1 MIVNQE
7 KKSLLIENSFF
18 LLLRLALG
26 ADVETLPKFEIETAK
41 EWSLL
46 YSLAS
51 KLSVVGIVYAGI
63 CKLPKDRR
71 PPLDLAFQWASEA
84 EAIRGHNRLVN
95 DEAKR
100 LTELFAG
107 EGRRTAILKGAANA
121 RLYPDRFMRQCGDI
135 DIWIDGGRDSV
146 VELLLRLGLMEPEP
160 QAITGR
166 KMTYE
171 EKYAEAKRMLGTNFS
186 MHHVHLA
193 HDAAAVTVEAHFKPS
208 SGNLNP
214 FTNRRLMKFLD
225 GEISKTELVPEGF
238 YVPSLRFALAMQLSH
253 IQRHFTAGGIGL
265 KQLTDY
271 YVLLLRAD
279 DSDRQVIAEK
289 LRSFGFLRVASALM
303 WVLGHIYGLERER
316 MLCAPNENLGRR
328 MLEII
333 LAGGNFGFY
342 YEAKYRNF
350 VTRWF
355 GKRIRAIRFCPF
367 SPVEVFWAEV
377 AYWRNFARTIPIRIR
392 LRKLS
397 IRDLF

>member
-1 MIVNQE
+1 MEQNIHE
-7 KKSLLIENSFF
+7 HLFTLI
-18 LLLRLALG
+18 RLAFG
-26 ADVETLPKFEIETAK
+26 AGEGECANFNVETAK

-51 KLSVVGIVYAGI
+51 KLSVVGIAYAGV

-95 DEAKR
+95 DEARR

-135 DIWIDGGRDSV
+135 DMWIDGGRDSV
-146 VELLLRLGLMEPEP
+146 IGLLRRLGLMEPEP
-160 QAITGR
+160 QAIVGR

-171 EKYAEAKRMLGTNFS
+171 EKFAEAKRMLDASFS
-186 MHHVHLA
+186 KHHVHLA
-193 HDAAAVTVEAHFKPS
+193 HDAAAVTVEAHFLPS

-214 FTNRRLMKFLD
+214 FTNKRLMKFLND
-225 GEISKTELVPEGF
+225 EISKTELVPEGF
-238 YVPSLRFALAMQLSH
+238 YVPSLKFALAMQLSH

-265 KQLTDY
+265 KQITDY
-271 YVLLLRAD
+271 YVLLLQAG
-279 DSDRQVIAEK
+279 DSDRQAIANN
-289 LRSFGFLRVASALM
+289 LRRFGFLRVARALM

-316 MLCAPNENLGRR
+316 MLCAPDERLGMR
-328 MLEII
+328 MLDII
-333 LAGGNFGFY
+333 CAGGNFGFY
-342 YEAKYRNF
+342 YKTNYRSF
-350 VTRWF
+350 VTRWL
-355 GKRIRAIRFCPF
+355 GKRWRSLKFGPF
-367 SPVEVFWAEV
+367 SPMDVFWNEV
-377 AYWRNFARTIPIRIR
+377 AYWQTFARTIPIRIM

>member
-1 MIVNQE
+1 MERNIHE
-7 KKSLLIENSFF
+7 HLFTLI
-18 LLLRLALG
+18 RLALG
-26 ADVETLPKFEIETAK
+26 AGEDESANFNVETAE

-51 KLSVVGIVYAGI
+51 KLSVVGFAYAGV

-84 EAIRGHNRLVN
+84 EAIRGHNRMVN

-121 RLYPDRFMRQCGDI
+121 RLYPDKFMRQCGDI

-146 VELLLRLGLMEPEP
+146 VELLLRLGLMEAVTPDVP
-160 QAITGR
+160 GH
-166 KMTYE
+166 KKTYE
-171 EKYAEAKRMLGTNFS
+171 EKYADAKRMLGTNFS

-193 HDAAAVTVEAHFKPS
+193 HDAAKVSVEAHFKPS

-214 FTNRRLMKFLD
+214 FTNRRLQRFLNA
-225 GEISKTELVPEGF
+225 EIAKTELVPEGF
-238 YVPSLRFALAMQLSH
+238 YVPTLKFALAMQLSH
-253 IQRHFTAGGIGL
+253 IQRHFMAGGIGL

-279 DSDRQVIAEK
+279 DGDRQVIAEK

-328 MLEII
+328 MLEVI
-333 LAGGNFGFY
+333 LSGGNFGFY

>member
-1 MIVNQE
+1 MEQNIHE
-7 KKSLLIENSFF
+7 HLFTLI
-18 LLLRLALG
+18 RLAFG
-26 ADVETLPKFEIETAK
+26 AGEGECANFNVETAK

-51 KLSVVGIVYAGI
+51 KLSVVGIAYAGV

-95 DEAKR
+95 DEARR

-121 RLYPDRFMRQCGDI
+121 RLYPDKFMRQCGDI

-146 VELLLRLGLMEPEP
+146 IGLLRRLGLMEPEP

-171 EKYAEAKRMLGTNFS
+171 EKFAEAKRMLDASFS
-186 MHHVHLA
+186 KHHVHLA
-193 HDAAAVTVEAHFKPS
+193 HDAAAVTVEAHFLPS

-214 FTNRRLMKFLD
+214 FTNKRLMKFLND
-225 GEISKTELVPEGF
+225 EISKTELVPEGF
-238 YVPSLRFALAMQLSH
+238 YVPSLKFALAMQLSH

-265 KQLTDY
+265 KQITDY
-271 YVLLLRAD
+271 YVLLLQAG
-279 DSDRQVIAEK
+279 DSDRQAIANN
-289 LRSFGFLRVASALM
+289 LRRFGFLRVARALM

-316 MLCAPNENLGRR
+316 MLCAPDERLGMR
-328 MLEII
+328 MLDII
-333 LAGGNFGFY
+333 CAGGNFGFY
-342 YEAKYRNF
+342 YKTNYRSF
-350 VTRWF
+350 VTRWL
-355 GKRIRAIRFCPF
+355 GKRWRSLKFGPF
-367 SPVEVFWAEV
+367 SPMDVFWNEV
-377 AYWRNFARTIPIRIR
+377 AYWQTFARSIPIRIM

>member
-1 MIVNQE
+1 MEQSIHE
-7 KKSLLIENSFF
+7 HLFTLI
-18 LLLRLALG
+18 RLAFG
-26 ADVETLPKFEIETAK
+26 AGEDESANFNVETAE

-51 KLSVVGIVYAGI
+51 KLSVVGIAYAGI

-84 EAIRGHNRLVN
+84 EAIRGHNRMVN

-107 EGRRTAILKGAANA
+107 QGRRTAILKGAANA

-146 VELLLRLGLMEPEP
+146 IDLLRRLGLMEPEP
-160 QAITGR
+160 QVEPGH
-166 KMTYE
+166 KQTYE
-171 EKYAEAKRMLGTNFS
+171 EKYAEAKKLLDSFS
-186 MHHVHLA
+186 AHHVHLA
-193 HDAAAVTVEAHFKPS
+193 HNAAKVSVEAHFKAS

-214 FTNRRLMKFLD
+214 FTNRRLMKFLN
-225 GEISKTELVPEGF
+225 GEIAKTELVPEGF
-238 YVPSLRFALAMQLSH
+238 YAPSIRFALAMQLSH
-253 IQRHFTAGGIGL
+253 IQRHFIAGGIGL

-271 YVLLLRAD
+271 YVLLQQASDSERQDVAKNLR
-279 DSDRQVIAEK
+279 R
-289 LRSFGFLRVASALM
+289 FGFKRVATGLM

-316 MLCAPNENLGRR
+316 MLCAPNENLGMR
-328 MLEII
+328 MLEVI
-333 LAGGNFGFY
+333 LVGGNFGY
-342 YEAKYRNF
+342 YSRVEKKST
-350 VTRWF
+350 VPRWF
-355 GKRIRAIRFCPF
+355 GRRWRAIKFCPF

-377 AYWRNFARTIPIRIR
+377 AYWKNFARTIPIRIK

-397 IRDLF
+397 LRGMV

>member
-1 MIVNQE
+1 MPQDIHE
-7 KKSLLIENSFF
+7 HLFTLI
-18 LLLRLALG
+18 RLAFG
-26 ADVETLPKFEIETAK
+26 AGEGESANFNVETAK

-51 KLSVVGIVYAGI
+51 KLSVVGIAYAGV
-63 CKLPKDRR
+63 CKLPRDRR

-95 DEAKR
+95 DEARR

-146 VELLLRLGLMEPEP
+146 IGLLGKLGLMEPEP

-193 HDAAAVTVEAHFKPS
+193 HDAAAVTVEAHFRPS

-214 FTNRRLMKFLD
+214 FTNKRLMKFLND
-225 GEISKTELVPEGF
+225 EISKTELVPEGF
-238 YVPSLRFALAMQLSH
+238 YVPSLKFALAMQLSH

-265 KQLTDY
+265 KQITDY
-271 YVLLLRAD
+271 YVLLLQAG
-279 DSDRQVIAEK
+279 DSDRQAIANN
-289 LRSFGFLRVASALM
+289 LRRFGFLRVATALM
-303 WVLGHIYGLERER
+303 WVLGHIYGLGRER
-316 MLCAPNENLGRR
+316 MLCAPNEDLGRR
-328 MLEII
+328 MLEVI
-333 LAGGNFGFY
+333 LVGGNFGY
-342 YEAKYRNF
+342 YSKVEAKS
-350 VTRWF
+350 TIPRWF
-355 GKRIRAIRFCPF
+355 ARRWRAIKFCPF
-367 SPVEVFWAEV
+367 SPIEVFWAEV
-377 AYWRNFARTIPIRIR
+377 AYWRTFARTIPIRIR
-392 LRKLS
+392 LRKLT

>member
-1 MIVNQE
+1 MEQNIHE
-7 KKSLLIENSFF
+7 HLFTLI
-18 LLLRLALG
+18 RLAFG
-26 ADVETLPKFEIETAK
+26 AGEDESANFNVETAE

-51 KLSVVGIVYAGI
+51 KLSVVGIAYAGI

-107 EGRRTAILKGAANA
+107 QGRRTAILKGAANA
-121 RLYPDRFMRQCGDI
+121 RLYPDKFMRQCGDI
-135 DIWIDGGRDSV
+135 DIWIEGGRDAV
-146 VELLLRLGLMEPEP
+146 VQLLLQQGMVEPEP
-160 QAITGR
+160 QFSPGH
-166 KMTYE
+166 KKTYE
-171 EKYAEAKRMLGTNFS
+171 EKYAEAKRKLAVS
-186 MHHVHLA
+186 PHHVHLA
-193 HDAAAVTVEAHFKPS
+193 HSAAKVSVEAHFKAS

-214 FTNRRLMKFLD
+214 FTNRRLMMFLD
-225 GEISKTELVPEGF
+225 AEIANAELVPEGF

-271 YVLLLRAD
+271 YVLLQQASDTERLEISRNLR
-279 DSDRQVIAEK
+279 RFGL
-289 LRSFGFLRVASALM
+289 LRMSSALM
-303 WVLGHIYGLERER
+303 WVLGHIYGLERDR
-316 MLCAPNENLGRR
+316 MLCAPNEGLGRR
-328 MLEII
+328 MLEVV

-342 YEAKYRNF
+342 HKAKYSNF
-350 VTRWF
+350 VSRWF
-355 GKRIRAIRFCPF
+355 GKRFRAIRFCPF
-367 SPVEVFWAEV
+367 SPVEGFWAEV
-377 AYWRNFARTIPIRIR
+377 AYWRMFASTIPIRIR

>member
-1 MIVNQE
+1 MNQE
-7 KKSLLIENSFF
+7 KKSLLTENSFF

-26 ADVETLPKFEIETAK
+26 ADVETQPKFEIETAE

-51 KLSVVGIVYAGI
+51 KLSVVGIAYAGI

-84 EAIRGHNRLVN
+84 EAIRGHNRMVN

-100 LTELFAG
+100 LTKVFAG
-107 EGRRTAILKGAANA
+107 QGRHTAILKGAANA

-146 VELLLRLGLMEPEP
+146 VELLLRLGLMEAVTPDVP
-160 QAITGR
+160 GH
-166 KMTYE
+166 KKTYE
-171 EKYAEAKRMLGTNFS
+171 EKYADAKKRLAVFS
-186 MHHVHLA
+186 LHHVHLA
-193 HDAAAVTVEAHFKPS
+193 QSAAKVNVEAHFKPS

-214 FTNRRLMKFLD
+214 FTNRRLMKFLN

-253 IQRHFTAGGIGL
+253 IQRHFMAGGIGL

-279 DSDRQVIAEK
+279 DGDRQVIAEK

-328 MLEII
+328 MLEVI
-333 LAGGNFGFY
+333 LSGGNFGFY

-355 GKRIRAIRFCPF
+355 GKRFRAIRFCPF

>member
-7 KKSLLIENSFF
+7 KNSLLIENSFF
-18 LLLRLALG
+18 LLLRLAFG
-26 ADVETLPKFEIETAK
+26 ASEGESANFNVETAE

-71 PPLDLAFQWASEA
+71 PPLDIAFQWASEA

-121 RLYPDRFMRQCGDI
+121 RLYPDKFMRQCGDI

-146 VELLLRLGLMEPEP
+146 VELLLRLGLMEAVTPDVP
-160 QAITGR
+160 GH
-166 KMTYE
+166 KKTYE
-171 EKYAEAKRMLGTNFS
+171 EKYADAKKQIAVFS
-186 MHHVHLA
+186 LHHVHLS
-193 HDAAAVTVEAHFKPS
+193 HSAAKVSVEAHFKPS

-214 FTNRRLMKFLD
+214 FTNRRLQRFLNA
-225 GEISKTELVPEGF
+225 EIAKTELVPEGF
-238 YVPSLRFALAMQLSH
+238 YVPTLKFALAMQLSH
-253 IQRHFTAGGIGL
+253 IQRHFMAGGIGL

-271 YVLLLRAD
+271 YVLLQQANDSEREDLSRNLR
-279 DSDRQVIAEK
+279 R
-289 LRSFGFLRVASALM
+289 FGFSRVSGALM

-328 MLEII
+328 MLEVI
-333 LAGGNFGFY
+333 LSGGNFGFY

>member
-1 MIVNQE
+1 VPQNIHE
-7 KKSLLIENSFF
+7 HLFTLI
-18 LLLRLALG
+18 RLAFG
-26 ADVETLPKFEIETAK
+26 AGEGECANFNVETAK

-51 KLSVVGIVYAGI
+51 KLSVVGIAYAGI

-95 DEAKR
+95 DEARR
-100 LTELFAG
+100 LAELFAG

-146 VELLLRLGLMEPEP
+146 IGLLRRLGLMEPEP
-160 QAITGR
+160 QAIAGR

-193 HDAAAVTVEAHFKPS
+193 HDAAAVTVEAHFRPS

-214 FTNRRLMKFLD
+214 FTNKRLMKFLND
-225 GEISKTELVPEGF
+225 EISKTELVPEGF
-238 YVPSLRFALAMQLSH
+238 YVPSLKFALAMQLSH

-265 KQLTDY
+265 KQITDY
-271 YVLLLRAD
+271 YVLLLQAG
-279 DSDRQVIAEK
+279 DSDRQAIAK
-289 LRSFGFLRVASALM
+289 NLRRFGFLRVARALM
-303 WVLGHIYGLERER
+303 WVLGRIYGLGRER
-316 MLCAPNENLGRR
+316 MLCAPNEDLGRR
-328 MLEII
+328 MLEVI
-333 LAGGNFGFY
+333 LVGGNFGY
-342 YEAKYRNF
+342 YSKVEAKSAIP
-350 VTRWF
+350 RWF
-355 GKRIRAIRFCPF
+355 ARRWRAIKFCPF
-367 SPVEVFWAEV
+367 SPIEVFWAEV
-377 AYWRNFARTIPIRIR
+377 AYWRTFARTIPIRIR
-392 LRKLS
+392 LRKLT

>member
-1 MIVNQE
+1 VEQNIHE
-7 KKSLLIENSFF
+7 HLFTLI
-18 LLLRLALG
+18 RLAFG
-26 ADVETLPKFEIETAK
+26 AGEAESANFNVETAE

-51 KLSVVGIVYAGI
+51 KLSVVGIAYAGI
-63 CKLPKDRR
+63 CKLPKGRR

-95 DEAKR
+95 DEARR

-107 EGRRTAILKGAANA
+107 EGRRSAILKGAANA

-146 VELLLRLGLMEPEP
+146 IGLLGRLGLMEPEP

-171 EKYAEAKRMLGTNFS
+171 EKYAEAKRKLNVKVSG
-186 MHHVHLA
+186 HHVHLA
-193 HDAAAVTVEAHFKPS
+193 HDAATVTVEAHFLPS

-214 FTNRRLMKFLD
+214 FTNKRLMKFLND
-225 GEISKTELVPEGF
+225 EISKTELVPEGF
-238 YVPSLRFALAMQLSH
+238 YVPSLKFALAMQLSH
-253 IQRHFTAGGIGL
+253 IQRHFMAGGIGL
-265 KQLTDY
+265 KQITDY
-271 YVLLLRAD
+271 YVLLQQAS
-279 DSDRQVIAEK
+279 DSERLEIAK
-289 LRSFGFLRVASALM
+289 NLRSFGLLRVTKALM
-303 WVLGHIYGLERER
+303 WVLGHIYGLERDR
-316 MLCAPNENLGRR
+316 MLCEPNERYGKWMLGVI
-328 MLEII
+328 LE
-333 LAGGNFGFY
+333 GGNFGFY
-342 YEAKYRNF
+342 YKVEYRSF

-355 GKRIRAIRFCPF
+355 GRRWRAIRFSPF
-367 SPVEVFWAEV
+367 SPMDVFWAEV
-377 AYWRNFARTIPIRIR
+377 AYWKHFWRSLPIRIK

>member
-1 MIVNQE
+1 MEQNIHE
-7 KKSLLIENSFF
+7 HLFTLI
-18 LLLRLALG
+18 RLAFG
-26 ADVETLPKFEIETAK
+26 AGEGESANFNVETAK

-51 KLSVVGIVYAGI
+51 KLSVVGIAYAGV

-107 EGRRTAILKGAANA
+107 QGRRTAILKGAANA

-135 DIWIDGGRDSV
+135 DIWIDGGHDSV
-146 VELLLRLGLMEPEP
+146 VELLLGLGLIEAESPDVP
-160 QAITGR
+160 GH
-166 KMTYE
+166 KKTYE
-171 EKYAEAKRMLGTNFS
+171 EKYADAKKQIAVFS
-186 MHHVHLA
+186 LHHVHLA
-193 HDAAAVTVEAHFKPS
+193 HSAAKVSVEAHFKPS

-214 FTNRRLMKFLD
+214 FTNRRLLRFLNA
-225 GEISKTELVPEGF
+225 EVAKTELVPEGF
-238 YVPSLRFALAMQLSH
+238 YVPSLKFALAMQLSH
-253 IQRHFTAGGIGL
+253 IQRHFMAGGIGL

-271 YVLLLRAD
+271 YVLLQQASDSERLEIAKNLR
-279 DSDRQVIAEK
+279 R
-289 LRSFGFLRVASALM
+289 FGFLRVATALM
-303 WVLGHIYGLERER
+303 WVLGHIYGLKRER
-316 MLCAPNENLGRR
+316 MLCAPNESLGKR
-328 MLEII
+328 MLEVI
-333 LAGGNFGFY
+333 LSGGNFGFY

-355 GKRIRAIRFCPF
+355 GRRWRSLKFYPF
-367 SPVEVFWAEV
+367 SPVEVFWSEV
-377 AYWRNFARTIPIRIR
+377 AYWRNFARSIPIRIR